1 VQLGGRPVETDL
13 SGAAWVAE
21 ALAAQPPDTVAAL
34 VPPVFEAHARVLHP
48 AVRYVGL
55 DDVHVPW
62 AEVARA
68 NATTVHPAAQWGAL
82 TGSTDFYAEDNQS
95 PLWDDAPAMGHLPEH
110 VAATLAAVLRR
121 HTTTPGDCW
130 FALSVAVSR
139 HAGGD
144 PAVPTLAAGGRA
156 FWLVRGPVET
166 AAANLLP
173 EPASQS
179 ANAWW
184 PADRAWFV
192 ATDIDQV
199 STYVGGSAACVAD
212 LLASGPGAGLEVLA
226 VPASQRTTE
235 DADTVNPEPF

>member
-1 VQLGGRPVETDL
+1 
-13 SGAAWVAE
+13 
-21 ALAAQPPDTVAAL
+21 
-34 VPPVFEAHARVLHP
+34 
-48 AVRYVGL
+48 
-55 DDVHVPW
+55 
-62 AEVARA
+62 
-68 NATTVHPAAQWGAL
+68 
-82 TGSTDFYAEDNQS
+82 
-95 PLWDDAPAMGHLPEH
+95 
-110 VAATLAAVLRR
+110 
-121 HTTTPGDCW
+121 
-130 FALSVAVSR
+130 VAVSR